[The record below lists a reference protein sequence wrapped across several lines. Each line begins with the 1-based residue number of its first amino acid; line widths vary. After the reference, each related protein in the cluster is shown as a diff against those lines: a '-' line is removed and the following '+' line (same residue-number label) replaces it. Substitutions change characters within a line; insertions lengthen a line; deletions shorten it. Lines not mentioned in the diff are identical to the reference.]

1 MMTEPRTFT
10 LTQLKHLLAENDDQ
24 LVGNYISQHLAI
36 ARRIELSAVEQ
47 QFRQGPL
54 KMPEMRMLIVKKGWV
69 EPIINLTSHH
79 LEAGELI
86 FLAPNGI
93 VQLDNAAA
101 DVRGMGLS
109 MSDDLFSLAIGNH
122 IPKAFDGHLREFH
135 FHLEPHELAF
145 LDHIHYLLYMNM
157 SDKDHSPQ
165 VTLHLLST
173 FLWYVDYLWSRHE
186 EANRLSQTREQRL
199 FADFIQLVNKDA
211 VREHQIDY
219 YASRLCLSARYMSTL
234 IKKVSGHAAKDWID
248 DALVTHAKIA
258 LKHSNKSVAQISEE
272 LNFPNPSFFSKFF
285 RRMTSM
291 TPSEYRGRA

>member
-186 EANRLSQTREQRL
+186 EANRLSQNREQRL

-258 LKHSNKSVAQISEE
+258 LKHSDKSVAQISEE

-291 TPSEYRGRA
+291 TPGEYRGRA

>member
-109 MSDDLFSLAIGNH
+109 MSDDLFRWLLATT
-122 IPKAFDGHLREFH
+122 
-135 FHLEPHELAF
+135 
-145 LDHIHYLLYMNM
+145 
-157 SDKDHSPQ
+157 SP
-165 VTLHLLST
+165 
-173 FLWYVDYLWSRHE
+173 
-186 EANRLSQTREQRL
+186 
-199 FADFIQLVNKDA
+199 
-211 VREHQIDY
+211 
-219 YASRLCLSARYMSTL
+219 
-234 IKKVSGHAAKDWID
+234 
-248 DALVTHAKIA
+248 
-258 LKHSNKSVAQISEE
+258 KHSTGICV
-272 LNFPNPSFFSKFF
+272 SFIFI
-285 RRMTSM
+285 
-291 TPSEYRGRA
+291 

>member
-1 MMTEPRTFT
+1 
-10 LTQLKHLLAENDDQ
+10 
-24 LVGNYISQHLAI
+24 
-36 ARRIELSAVEQ
+36 
-47 QFRQGPL
+47 
-54 KMPEMRMLIVKKGWV
+54 
-69 EPIINLTSHH
+69 
-79 LEAGELI
+79 
-86 FLAPNGI
+86 
-93 VQLDNAAA
+93 
-101 DVRGMGLS
+101 
-109 MSDDLFSLAIGNH
+109 
-122 IPKAFDGHLREFH
+122 
-135 FHLEPHELAF
+135 
-145 LDHIHYLLYMNM
+145 
-157 SDKDHSPQ
+157 
-165 VTLHLLST
+165 
-173 FLWYVDYLWSRHE
+173 VDYLWSRHE

-291 TPSEYRGRA
+291 TPGEYRGRA